1 MTLVTQEP
9 SLAAVLL
16 TPTPTTTFAKRHG
29 VSKLAHHPP
38 PPPSFTTTT
47 PSILRSR
54 SKIMILPTTT
64 TTTTTISPRHKNG
77 CVNPAVQVGI
87 FPPWPRRVTIVVGR
101 DIVLLHL
108 LLLLRVHVHYCCW
121 IILRSSRE
129 CPRSRQHVEEEQH
142 QQEEQCIALAVV
154 EEVHHTHQ

>member
-1 MTLVTQEP
+1 MTLVAQIL
-9 SLAAVLL
+9 SLTVLL
-16 TPTPTTTFAKRHG
+16 PTPTPTTFAKRHG
-29 VSKLAHHPP
+29 VSTLAHHP

-47 PSILRSR
+47 PSILRPR
-54 SKIMILPTTT
+54 SKIMIPTTI
-64 TTTTTISPRHKNG
+64 TTISLHHKNG

-101 DIVLLHL
+101 DILLL

-121 IILRSSRE
+121 IIIRIRGE